1 MRWLIL
7 SAALLAFASAAHAG
21 GAYPYGPGKSVIGF
35 VRTYAVPGD
44 ETLHELAREF
54 DLGYNEITD
63 ANPALD
69 PWVPGKGG
77 EVVLP
82 TAWVLPDATRRG
94 VVINLAEMRLYHYLH
109 SGDRDLVR
117 SFPIGI
123 ATEGVTSPRG
133 SFSIADKLVN
143 PAWYVPRSVRE
154 EKPGLPGVVPP
165 GEDNPLGEYA
175 MRLAGTDYFI
185 HGTNQPYGI
194 GRRVS
199 HGCIRLYPE
208 DIRTLFFSVPEG
220 TTVNLVYQPVKVGVR
235 DGVVHVEVHDDYLG
249 LLADPFIHAVA
260 MLKEKNVLERVTLD
274 VLLQAVEEKKGIPV
288 PLHTTQ
294 HPDETSLEAASGRVP
309 AYR

>member
-7 SAALLAFASAAHAG
+7 SAALLASATAAHAG
-21 GAYPYGPGKSVIGF
+21 GAYSYGPGKSVIGF

-54 DLGYNEITD
+54 GLGYNEITD

-82 TAWVLPDATRRG
+82 TAWVLPDAPRRG
-94 VVINLAEMRLYHYLH
+94 VVINLAEMRLFHYLH
-109 SGDRDLVR
+109 SGGRDLVR
-117 SFPIGI
+117 SYPVGI
-123 ATEGVTSPRG
+123 ATEGFNSPRG
-133 SFSIADKLVN
+133 SFSIADKLVK

-154 EKPGLPGVVPP
+154 EKPELPGVVPP
-165 GEDNPLGEYA
+165 GADNPLGEYA
-175 MRLAGTDYFI
+175 MRLSGTDYFI

-208 DIRTLFFSVPEG
+208 DIKVLFAGVSEG
-220 TTVNLVYQPVKVGVR
+220 TMVNLVYQPVKVGVR
-235 DGVVHVEVHDDYLG
+235 DGVVHIEVHEDYLG
-249 LLADPFIHAVA
+249 LLDDPLIHAVA
-260 MLKEKNVLERVTLD
+260 MLKEKDMLGQVTLD
-274 VLLQAVEEKKGIPV
+274 VLMQAVEEKKGIPV
-288 PLHTTQ
+288 PLHTT
-294 HPDETSLEAASGRVP
+294 HPPEAPSLEAASGRVP
-309 AYR
+309 AFR